1 LEGFRFGVQRILEP
15 LLVEFALKLTGE
27 NWVQFLICDLSFFDS
42 IGKVEANW
50 LERVFEEGEVF
61 EMVKALNNDKASVAL
76 TVTLW
81 HSSLLGCFKRRYNEC
96 FP

>member
-1 LEGFRFGVQRILEP
+1 MTFLF
-15 LLVEFALKLTGE
+15 LTIGE
-27 NWVQFLICDLSFFDS
+27 
-42 IGKVEANW
+42 VEANC
-50 LERVFEEGEVF
+50 LERVFEEGKVF
-61 EMVKALNNDKASVAL
+61 EVVKALNNDKASVAL